1 MSEIN
6 ADNTFNS
13 QNEIYTIADV
23 NTRLEESL
31 QKLKDAAYVARKV
44 WEQDDDALKFDLDDL
59 SDVEDALQ
67 AIINTSEE
75 IDGEIDEDIDDEEE

>member
-6 ADNTFNS
+6 ADSTPNP
-13 QNEIYTIADV
+13 QDEVYTIADV
-23 NTRLEESL
+23 NARLEESL

-67 AIINTSEE
+67 AIINTSEG
-75 IDGEIDEDIDDEEE
+75 IDKEIDDEEE